1 MTKRNAKH
9 SRTFSTLM
17 EMEKF
22 IRIAIEFKLIYEY
35 LYLGYYYNY

>member
-1 MTKRNAKH
+1 
-9 SRTFSTLM
+9 M

-35 LYLGYYYNY
+35 LYLGYYYNYWNSVILKPDTTKSQC